1 MVTKMSDGRHL
12 PVMTGEVVDHLVI
25 YPEGA
30 YLDLTAGLG
39 GHLEAIAEALT
50 EEARVYGIDKDSA
63 ALAQAQVR
71 LSRYPQL
78 KALVCASYVRIK
90 DIVEEEFADNEF
102 DGILLDLG
110 VSSLQL
116 DDPQRGFSF
125 RLEGPLDMRFDPS
138 SGAQSAADLINGL
151 DEKELSRIIR
161 YYGEEKNAGKIARAI
176 VRERRTRMIRTTSQ
190 LAAIVHA
197 NTRPPH
203 QNKSLARVFQA
214 FRIAV
219 NEELDSLTRLLP
231 DAVSLLK
238 AGGRFAVLTYHSLE
252 DRIVKRFFQQQV
264 KGCTCPPE
272 FDVCVCGNE
281 PTLKLVNRK
290 PLTPQPDEIE
300 QNSRARSAKL
310 RVAERI

>member
-1 MVTKMSDGRHL
+1 MSDGRHL
-12 PVMTGEVVDHLVI
+12 PVMTGEVVDRLVI
-25 YPEGA
+25 HLEGA

-63 ALAQAQVR
+63 ALAQAQAR

-78 KALVCASYVRIK
+78 KALVSASYVRIK
-90 DIVEEEFADNEF
+90 DIVEEDFADKEF

-161 YYGEEKNAGKIARAI
+161 DYGEERNAGKIARAI

-219 NEELDSLTRLLP
+219 NEELESLTQLLP
-231 DAVSLLK
+231 DAVSLLRVE
-238 AGGRFAVLTYHSLE
+238 GRFAVLTYHSLE
-252 DRIVKRFFQQQV
+252 DRIIKRFFQQQV

-272 FDVCVCGNE
+272 FDVCVCGNK

-290 PLTPQPDEIE
+290 PITPQPDEVE
-300 QNSRARSAKL
+300 RNSRARSAKL